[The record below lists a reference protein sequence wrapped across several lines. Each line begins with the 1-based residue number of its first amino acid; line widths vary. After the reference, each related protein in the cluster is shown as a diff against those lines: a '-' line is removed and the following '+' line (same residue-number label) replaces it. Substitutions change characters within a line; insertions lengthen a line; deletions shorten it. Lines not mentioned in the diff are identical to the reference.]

1 LKTYYIYILKCN
13 DSLLYTGVTNDLS
26 RRFEEHQEGRNKNSF
41 TYKRRPIQLVWHEVF
56 NDVEQ
61 AIAFEKKLKKW
72 SAQKKLALAKEDYNI
87 IQILAECRNSSHS
100 QYKPDL

>member
-1 LKTYYIYILKCN
+1 M
-13 DSLLYTGVTNDLS
+13 TNDLS

-41 TYKRRPIQLVWHEVF
+41 TYSRRPVQLVWHEVF
-56 NDVEQ
+56 NNAEQ

-72 SAQKKLALAKEDYNI
+72 SAQKKIALAQEDYNM

-100 QYKPDL
+100 KYNPDL